1 MGTKTFNNYE
11 DLLTFTRASKGHAL
25 RPVSY
30 GTELVT
36 NGDFATDSDWTKLG
50 GSTISSGEGHIVSTG
65 SFVSLNQDIGA
76 VTGKIY
82 FVTIDVTV
90 NSGAGVYIGIGGG
103 AIDSRR
109 YDATFTGTHSFAL
122 VAGNVD
128 TNVQITR
135 SGPTDSDVDNIS
147 VKEVTFDESDGTL
160 TLFEHPNNIPRVEW
174 DAQRNRLGLLVEE
187 ARTNLNPRSRPD
199 SNWITS
205 NVTLAEN
212 DSTAPD
218 GTESATKITETTAT
232 ASHYTYAPAA
242 SFTIGTTYTISC
254 FVKAGTKSLVQL
266 TGSSGTFGGG
276 LYAHFDVENGA
287 VGSTGSGTTA
297 TIQDIGNGWYRCV
310 ITGDATATAGAST
323 AGVLYMIESLAAGR
337 GPSFT
342 GSASN
347 YLYAYGLQL
356 EAGSFPTSYIKSNSG
371 STTTRSADVAS
382 IPVADFGYNQS
393 AGTML
398 IDYLYQSLGSGELG
412 RYLELGGSNPSQD
425 RILLYLSE
433 SSENTALQIRTTG
446 GGTQTGL
453 NVSTPIG
460 QFNKVAGGFSKDDV
474 AAVANG
480 GSAVTDTAADIPAN
494 IVELDIGSSSS
505 NIADVGVVY
514 IKSINYYPR
523 RLTNAQLQ
531 ALTEPRSTPTLSLT
545 FDGLESSYTEN
556 YIHG

>member
-1 MGTKTFNNYE
+1 MTKQFSNYS

-30 GTELVT
+30 GSEEVT
-36 NGDFATDSDWTKLG
+36 NGDFATDSDWVKTQA
-50 GSTISSGEGHIVSTG
+50 TISGGVCEINSPSGS
-65 SFVSLNQDIGA
+65 
-76 VTGKIY
+76 Y
-82 FVTIDVTV
+82 
-90 NSGAGVYIGIGGG
+90 AGVYQAIPVTAGKMYFISVEVVSVVTGSALVNVEGGSVGTLTTSGLITTAYVATDDTLTVEIKRGGG
-103 AIDSRR
+103 VTEFTID
-109 YDATFTGTHSFAL
+109 
-122 VAGNVD
+122 NV
-128 TNVQITR
+128 
-135 SGPTDSDVDNIS
+135 S
-147 VKEVTFDESDGTL
+147 VKEVTFDQPDGTL
-160 TLFEHPNNIPRVEW
+160 TLFEHPDNIPRVEW

-187 ARTNLNPRSRPD
+187 ARTNSFTYSEDFSTWSLLGVTVTAGQRQGPD
-199 SNWITS
+199 GLQSMTAMTEDTS
-205 NVTLAEN
+205 NALHIVYKGFTTTSSTSYTLSFFVVADGRTEFYLRADTSAGTSRTDFN
-212 DSTAPD
+212 LSSGTVGAVHTNHDSASIEYM
-218 GTESATKITETTAT
+218 GNSIYRVSVSFTETTGGFRNIGIEAKKQN
-232 ASHYTYAPAA
+232 AA
-242 SFTIGTTYTISC
+242 VY
-254 FVKAGTKSLVQL
+254 V
-266 TGSSGTFGGG
+266 
-276 LYAHFDVENGA
+276 
-287 VGSTGSGTTA
+287 GSGTNA
-297 TIQDIGNGWYRCV
+297 LYIY
-310 ITGDATATAGAST
+310 GA
-323 AGVLYMIESLAAGR
+323 
-337 GPSFT
+337 
-342 GSASN
+342 
-347 YLYAYGLQL
+347 QL
-356 EAGSFPTSYIKSNSG
+356 ETGSFPTSYIKSNSG

-393 AGTML
+393 AGTLL

-460 QFNKVAGGFSKDDV
+460 QFNKVASGFSKDDV
-474 AAVANG
+474 AAVSNG
-480 GSAVTDTAADIPAN
+480 GSAVIDTLADIPAN

-514 IKSINYYPR
+514 IKSIQYYPR